1 MDIHPYFIQSRSELG
16 SKSYIFMENDK
27 IISLTNL
34 FQHLLSAGVLS
45 EWKIEFILPCL
56 VGISKLMQGTN

>member
-1 MDIHPYFIQSRSELG
+1 MSLNPDLKG

-34 FQHLLSAGVLS
+34 FQHLLSVEILS
-45 EWKIEFILPCL
+45 EWNIEFILPYYFSEK
-56 VGISKLMQGTN
+56 ISKPMQGTN